1 VAGAGEVDNA
11 DICRSVAVA
20 SVLVPL
26 SSGPT
31 LLLRLTNLN
40 SYFQQYLSLSS
51 IDRAQNRFPRTM
63 DSIYET
69 QRQTHEEID
78 RYEQALA
85 DVLMQAPT
93 AVSDRV
99 TEGLFTSALEW
110 GLVMLLTMA

>member
-1 VAGAGEVDNA
+1 M
-11 DICRSVAVA
+11 A

-26 SSGPT
+26 SPGPT
-31 LLLRLTNLN
+31 LRIHATDQLAHYFIRPLTLP
-40 SYFQQYLSLSS
+40 SLSLSS
-51 IDRAQNRFPRTM
+51 IDRAQNRFRRTM

-99 TEGLFTSALEW
+99 TE
-110 GLVMLLTMA
+110 